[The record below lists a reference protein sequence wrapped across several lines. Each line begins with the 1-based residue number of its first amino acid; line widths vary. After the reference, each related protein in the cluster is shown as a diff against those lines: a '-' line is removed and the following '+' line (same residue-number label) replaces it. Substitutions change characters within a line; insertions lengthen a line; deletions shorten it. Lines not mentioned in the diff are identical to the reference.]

1 MKTIDCLIFSEFYIL
16 MPEKQPNLFAK
27 GENMLIEINDCDHS
41 EHDLGDIERDYIPV
55 EWYEV
60 EKKVLHKVSRN
71 GVEVGI
77 RNHEGHPL
85 RDGDVLWHDQHKA
98 LVVEI
103 LPCDCIALKPG
114 TMIEMG
120 KACYEIGNRHA
131 PLFMEGEELLTPFDA
146 PLFTALGKYGFAVDM
161 KNTKLKTNLGGYARG
176 HSHGHPHGH
185 AHGHP

>member
-1 MKTIDCLIFSEFYIL
+1 
-16 MPEKQPNLFAK
+16 
-27 GENMLIEINDCDHS
+27 MLIEVINHDFS

-77 RNHEGHPL
+77 RNHEGRPL
-85 RDGDVLWHDQHKA
+85 RDGDVLWRDRHKA

-103 LPCDCIALKPG
+103 LPCDCIALKPS

-131 PLFMEGEELLTPFDA
+131 PLFMEGGELLTPFDA
-146 PLFTALGKYGFAVDM
+146 PLFKALGKYGFAVDM
-161 KNTKLKTNLGGYARG
+161 KTAKLKTNLGGYARG

-185 AHGHP
+185 AHGHL